1 MDNNNFE
8 NVTNAAEEAVAQAAE
23 PVVEAA
29 ETVAQA
35 AEPVVEAATTAAG
48 AEAGSMPVYTDYS
61 SYDNS
66 EKKGLNVL
74 GLVAMIL
81 GILSIILLICGCCFS
96 AGSVVTAIFKYLL
109 IFIRIGMAIAAIIL
123 GAVGMK
129 KKPDQ
134 KGLAIAGLVLGIG
147 GVLLGLLSLVL
158 AIIGS
163 IAGAALS
170 GVSNSAGFQQYLEEL
185 QDSLENYNY

>member
-81 GILSIILLICGCCFS
+81 GILSVVLLICGCCLLGGGIVTSIFRYLII
-96 AGSVVTAIFKYLL
+96 VV
-109 IFIRIGMAIAAIIL
+109 RIVMAFVAIIL
-123 GAVGMK
+123 GAIGIK
-129 KKPDQ
+129 KRPDQ
-134 KGLAIAGLVLGIG
+134 KGMAIAGLILGIF

-163 IAGAALS
+163 VAGAALS
-170 GVSNSAGFQQYLEEL
+170 GVSNSSSFQQMLEEL
-185 QDSLENYNY
+185 QDSLETY